1 MAACECHKCPG
12 IKLIFAFMQIGS
24 WLMNPFKVIGGVS
37 VSWMCLKGED
47 RGVYFG
53 KKAVKEGIVI

>member
-37 VSWMCLKGED
+37 VSWICLKGED
-47 RGVYFG
+47 SGIFWE
-53 KKAVKEGIVI
+53 EGSKRRTVI